1 VLFSVGL
8 IPENELTKEAGIEM
22 DRITNGPSVNQYME
36 TSKSGV
42 FACGNVVHVNDL
54 VDNVSSE
61 SEQAGRYAAKYAKG
75 ELNSDGEITAIT
87 GENVR
92 YLCPQKVLPNGEEVS
107 LYFRV
112 LAPKKDVV
120 IIARDGEN
128 ILYKR
133 KAIKVNPGEIEK
145 VTVNTSGI
153 KELIVEVK
161 EA

>member
-1 VLFSVGL
+1 MKFTVAGGNEGAVITVENQKNENGTHTTIATALMSNGSQLVL
-8 IPENELTKEAGIEM
+8 T
-22 DRITNGPSVNQYME
+22 
-36 TSKSGV
+36 
-42 FACGNVVHVNDL
+42 CVND
-54 VDNVSSE
+54 
-61 SEQAGRYAAKYAKG
+61 
-75 ELNSDGEITAIT
+75 DGEITAIT

-92 YLCPQKVLPNGEEVS
+92 YLCPQKVIANGEEVS

-128 ILYKR
+128 VLYKR

>member
-1 VLFSVGL
+1 MQTS
-8 IPENELTKEAGIEM
+8 IPSI
-22 DRITNGPSVNQYME
+22 
-36 TSKSGV
+36 

-54 VDNVSSE
+54 VDNVSTE
-61 SEQAGRYAAKYAKG
+61 SAIAGANAAKYAKG
-75 ELNSDGEITAIT
+75 ELNNDGEITAIT

-92 YLCPQKVLPNGEEVS
+92 YLCPQKVIANGDEVS

-128 ILYKR
+128 VLYKR

-145 VTVNTSGI
+145 VTVNTSVI